1 MFKKGLKLYSYHTFL
16 VVPFIV
22 LFLYSHNYGQAQ
34 PYMTYRTLWIGFI
47 LTSVLFGLSYLIFKN
62 RLKTGVF
69 VTFLLFLLF
78 QYGVIYEL
86 FEDMYYAGNW
96 PFKNIHRYLLV
107 TYLILIVVALWLTN
121 KTKHDFIKVNYFLN
135 FLLLMLI
142 VFNLI
147 AINFRTYSTKLLG
160 SLKSADSS
168 SVIKFN
174 NSKGKPDIYYI
185 VLDGYAGNS
194 VLEKY
199 YNFDNS
205 EFSEQLK
212 QLNFSICDSA
222 FSNYYY
228 TSLSMAA
235 TLNMR
240 YLDTLS
246 NINEMIKDNLL
257 FKTLKANNY
266 RTYHMLTGYAVT
278 STFTHADSTIQ
289 IDAPKEFE
297 KGILKH
303 TILRLD
309 DLFGLFAHQRLSS
322 QFKKMY
328 EFIKIKHTPKFCFM
342 HFVAPHP
349 PFIFDR
355 EGKIRAKHQFAEH
368 SWEPKELYIDQLVY
382 VNKQINKLVESIVK
396 SNPNTLV
403 IIQSDH
409 GPWITENNSDNVFEA
424 RSKILYAYRLGNNVK
439 IPSHTSSVNTF
450 RYLFNNLFNTQF
462 DTLEDVY
469 AGKQRLMSDPVFSKK
484 VH

>member
-1 MFKKGLKLYSYHTFL
+1 
-16 VVPFIV
+16 
-22 LFLYSHNYGQAQ
+22 
-34 PYMTYRTLWIGFI
+34 
-47 LTSVLFGLSYLIFKN
+47 
-62 RLKTGVF
+62 
-69 VTFLLFLLF
+69 
-78 QYGVIYEL
+78 
-86 FEDMYYAGNW
+86 
-96 PFKNIHRYLLV
+96 
-107 TYLILIVVALWLTN
+107 
-121 KTKHDFIKVNYFLN
+121 
-135 FLLLMLI
+135 
-142 VFNLI
+142 
-147 AINFRTYSTKLLG
+147 
-160 SLKSADSS
+160 
-168 SVIKFN
+168 
-174 NSKGKPDIYYI
+174 
-185 VLDGYAGNS
+185 
-194 VLEKY
+194 
-199 YNFDNS
+199 
-205 EFSEQLK
+205 
-212 QLNFSICDSA
+212 
-222 FSNYYY
+222 
-228 TSLSMAA
+228 
-235 TLNMR
+235 
-240 YLDTLS
+240 
-246 NINEMIKDNLL
+246 
-257 FKTLKANNY
+257 
-266 RTYHMLTGYAVT
+266 MLTGYAVT

-368 SWEPKELYIDQLVY
+368 SWEPKELYTDQLVY
-382 VNKQINKLVESIVK
+382 VNKQIKKLVESIVK
-396 SNPNTLV
+396 SNPNTVV

-424 RSKILYAYRLGNNVK
+424 RPKILYAYRLGNNVK

>member
-1 MFKKGLKLYSYHTFL
+1 MFKQRLKLYSYHTFL

-22 LFLYSHNYGQAQ
+22 LFLYAHNYGQAQ

-47 LTSVLFGLSYLIFKN
+47 LTSVLFGLSFLIFKN

-78 QYGVIYEL
+78 QYGVVYEF
-86 FEDMYYAGNW
+86 FEDLYYTGNW
-96 PFKNIHRYLLV
+96 PFKNIHRYLLF
-107 TYLILIVVALWLTN
+107 TYLVLIALAIWITK

-135 FLLLMLI
+135 FLLLMLV

-147 AINFRTYSTKLLG
+147 NINFRTYSNKLLG
-160 SLKSADSS
+160 SVKSIDST
-168 SVIKFN
+168 SVIKF
-174 NSKGKPDIYYI
+174 SKSKNKPDIYYI
-185 VLDGYAGNS
+185 ILDGYAGNS
-194 VLEKY
+194 VLKKY
-199 YNFDNS
+199 YNFNNN
-205 EFSEQLK
+205 EFSNQLK

-228 TSLSMAA
+228 TSLSVAA

-240 YLDTLS
+240 YHDSTS
-246 NINEMIKDNLL
+246 NTSDMIKDNLT

-266 RTYHMLTGYAVT
+266 RIYHMLTGYAVT
-278 STFTHADSTIQ
+278 STFTNADSTIQ

-322 QFKKMY
+322 QFKKMH
-328 EFIKIKHTPKFCFM
+328 EFTKIKHSPKFCFM

-355 EGKIRAKHQFAEH
+355 EGQIRAKHQFAEH
-368 SWEPKELYIDQLVY
+368 SWEPKELYIDQLIY
-382 VNKQINKLVESIVK
+382 VNKQINKLVESIVNA
-396 SNPNTLV
+396 NPNAAI

-409 GPWITENNSDNVFEA
+409 GPWITEKSSDDVFEA
-424 RSKILYAYRLGNNVK
+424 RSKILYAYRLGNNAK
-439 IPSHTSSVNTF
+439 IPTHTSSVNTF
-450 RYLFNNLFNTQF
+450 RYLFNHLFNAQL

-469 AGKQRLMSDPVFSKK
+469 AGKQHLMADPIFSKK